1 MCRPKAAPGAGTP
14 TLITDKLMR
23 TSAESL
29 PLPPSDTRHE
39 LALAALDAINRA
51 QAVAEFDLQG
61 NLIHAN
67 QNFLDAMGYT
77 RAEVAGQHHRMFCT
91 DEFALSDD
99 YRTFWQ
105 KLANGQPRSGEY
117 MRIDKHGFPVWLQA
131 SYNPIF
137 DADGKPSKI
146 IKFATDITAAK
157 LQSADNAAKIDAI
170 NRAQAVIE
178 FDMNGR
184 ILHANENF
192 LEVMGYALDEIEG
205 KHHGLFCDPAY
216 AGSPEYAAFWSHLSN
231 GELHTGRFKRRHKSG
246 RPVWIRASYNPVFG
260 PDGKPFKVIKYA
272 TDVTEQTLR
281 NAEFESRMA
290 ALDRAQA
297 VIEFDLEGRILHAN
311 QNFLDTLGYSLD
323 DVVGQHHAMF
333 CDPAYS
339 RSHEYRAFWKH
350 LGSGEIHAGEFK
362 RIARDGHPVWI
373 QATYNPIFDADGK
386 PVKVVKFATDITA
399 VKTRNA
405 DYEGKMVAIDR
416 VQAVIEFD
424 LHGKVLTANQN
435 FLDTMGYGLDEIRGQ
450 HHRMFCEPS
459 FSHSPEYLAFWERL
473 GRGEFDAGEYR
484 RLNKAGK
491 EVWILASYN
500 PIFDAEGKPVKI
512 VKFATDITRQKAL
525 AAESRGKLDAIARSQ
540 AVIEFDMRGNVLSA
554 NDNFLRTM
562 GYAEEE
568 VLGRHHSMFC
578 ESDMVKSASYRH
590 FWANLAQGQFQ
601 SGRFKRRGKHDADI
615 WILATY
621 NPILDVNGKPY
632 KVVKFAMDVT
642 EQVHREELVSAK
654 VKAISGVLAELS
666 QSINA
671 IAGNAQQ
678 SAGMAGQTQA
688 EAQEGSKLLERS
700 KEAILAIQKSSGDV
714 HDIIETIGE
723 IASQTHLLAFNA
735 AIEAARAGEHG
746 NGFSVVA
753 NEVRKLAEKSALAAR
768 EIAKLIN
775 ETVSRVGDGTRL
787 SAEVENAFARI
798 VRSVGTTSSSIG
810 QIHAS
815 TSAQASATRDVSV
828 LLTELE
834 SIARER

>member
-1 MCRPKAAPGAGTP
+1 M
-14 TLITDKLMR
+14 LISDKLMR
-23 TSAESL
+23 TSADPISSQ
-29 PLPPSDTRHE
+29 PVDIRQE
-39 LALAALDAINRA
+39 LALAALDAINRV
-51 QAVAEFDLQG
+51 QAVVEFDLQG
-61 NLIHAN
+61 NLILAN
-67 QNFLDAMGYT
+67 QHFLDAMGYT
-77 RAEVAGQHHRMFCT
+77 RAEIAGQHHRMFCT
-91 DEFALSDD
+91 DEFANSDA
-99 YRTFWQ
+99 YHAFW
-105 KLANGQPRSGEY
+105 LALAGGQPSSGEF

-137 DADGKPSKI
+137 DGEGKPIKI

-178 FDMNGR
+178 FDLNGR
-184 ILHANENF
+184 IVHANDNF
-192 LEVMGYALDEIEG
+192 LAVMGYTLDEIEG
-205 KHHGLFCDPAY
+205 QHHCMFCDPVF
-216 AGSPEYAAFWSHLSN
+216 AGTPEYAAFWSRLGS
-231 GELHTGRFKRRHKSG
+231 GELHSGQFKRRHKSG
-246 RPVWIRASYNPVFG
+246 RDVWINASYNPVFG

-272 TDVTEQTLR
+272 TDITARKLH
-281 NAEFESRMA
+281 NADFEGRMA
-290 ALDRAQA
+290 AIDRAQA

-311 QNFLDTLGYSLD
+311 QNFLDTLGYALD
-323 DVVGQHHAMF
+323 DVVGQQHAMF
-333 CDPAYS
+333 CDPVYA

-350 LGSGEIHAGEFK
+350 LGSGEFHAGEFK
-362 RIARDGHPVWI
+362 RIAKDGHLVWI
-373 QATYNPIFDADGK
+373 QATYNPILDADGK
-386 PVKVVKFATDITA
+386 PFKVVKFATDVTA
-399 VKTRNA
+399 VKARNA
-405 DYEGKMVAIDR
+405 DYEGKMQAIDR

-424 LHGKVLTANQN
+424 LQGKVLGANQN

-450 HHRMFCEPS
+450 HHRMFCDPA
-459 FSHSPEYLAFWERL
+459 FSHSPEYLAFWDRL

-484 RLNKAGK
+484 RVGKGGK
-491 EVWILASYN
+491 EIWILASYN

-512 VKFATDITRQKAL
+512 VKFATDVTRQKAL
-525 AAESRGKLDAIARSQ
+525 SAESRGKLDAIGRSQ
-540 AVIEFDMRGNVLSA
+540 AVIEFDMRGNVLSV

-568 VLGRHHSMFC
+568 VLTQHHSMFC
-578 ESDMVKSASYRH
+578 EPELVKSAAYRH
-590 FWANLAQGQFQ
+590 FWANLGQGQFQ

-615 WILATY
+615 WIVATY

-654 VKAISGVLAELS
+654 VKAISGVLGELS
-666 QSINA
+666 QSIGA
-671 IAGNAQQ
+671 IAAGAQQ
-678 SAGMAGQTQA
+678 SAGMATRTQA
-688 EAQEGSKLLERS
+688 DATEGSKLLGRS
-700 KEAILAIQKSSGDV
+700 KDAILAIQKSSTDV
-714 HDIIETIGE
+714 HDIIETISE

-768 EIAKLIN
+768 EISKLIN

-787 SAEVENAFARI
+787 AGEVEHAFERI
-798 VRSVGTTSSSIG
+798 VHSVGATSTSIG

-815 TSAQASATRDVSV
+815 TSEQASATRDVSK

-834 SIARER
+834 SIATER